1 LCHASPQPASGAVLR
16 PQDLKEAEQ
25 KPVDLSPHAIAG
37 FSPTGRQAPSHANLH
52 CRSGEVN
59 MTTRIGIAGIT
70 GRMGRL
76 LAEEVAAAEADL
88 TGGTGRGGSSS
99 ADVTRFQDVAAMAA
113 ASDVVIDFTNAA
125 TAQATAAAMAASGK
139 AWVLGTSG
147 LSAADEAAVEQAAAR
162 IPVVYAA
169 NFSAGVNLVL
179 ALAERMG
186 AALPAEAYDAEIVE
200 MHHRQKV
207 DAPSGTAIGMGRA
220 VAKGR
225 GVRLDDV
232 IESGRHGHTG
242 ARKTGA
248 IGFAA
253 LRGGQVVGEH
263 SLIFAAASEHIV
275 LTHRAFDRRTFATGA
290 VRAALWA
297 VSQSAGLYSMMDVL
311 GMR

>member
-1 LCHASPQPASGAVLR
+1 
-16 PQDLKEAEQ
+16 
-25 KPVDLSPHAIAG
+25 
-37 FSPTGRQAPSHANLH
+37 
-52 CRSGEVN
+52 
-59 MTTRIGIAGIT
+59 MTTTIGIAGIT
-70 GRMGRL
+70 GRMGQL
-76 LAEEVAAAEADL
+76 LAEEARTAGASVS
-88 TGGTGRGGSSS
+88 GGTSRGNPDIG
-99 ADVTRFQDVAAMAA
+99 ALAA

-125 TAQATAAAMAASGK
+125 TAQATALAMAGSGK

-147 LSAADEAAVEQAAAR
+147 LSAADEAAVERAATR
-162 IPVVYAA
+162 VPVVYAA

-186 AALPAEAYDAEIVE
+186 AALPAEAYDAEIFE

-225 GVRLDDV
+225 GVKLDDV

-263 SLIFAAASEHIV
+263 SLIFAGGSEHIV

-297 VSQSAGLYSMMDVL
+297 VSQPPGRYSMMNVL
-311 GMR
+311 GMA